1 MIAHPPLGT
10 SIIRM
15 AQSQLLPA
23 ALGRD
28 YAIFSGNDLYRYRYA
43 LRRGLPEGPHDS
55 IVFVMLNPSTADEIA
70 NDPTVERCV
79 RRAEQWGYC
88 ELIVLNL
95 FALRSTNP
103 NALDYSND
111 PIGPNNNWFI
121 EWYLDRADCVVAAW
135 GTHGEL
141 MGRATQVLDMMRR
154 LHVQP
159 DCLGTTKAGHPRHP
173 LYVPYSQP
181 RVEL

>member
-1 MIAHPPLGT
+1 MIAHPPLGACT
-10 SIIRM
+10 IRM
-15 AQSQLLPA
+15 GPSQLLPA

-28 YAIFSGNDLYRYRYA
+28 YAIFSGNDLYRYRYV

-95 FALRSTNP
+95 FALRSTDP
-103 NALDYSND
+103 NALDYADDPVGPDND
-111 PIGPNNNWFI
+111 RFL
-121 EWYLDRADCVVAAW
+121 EWYLGRADCVVAAW
-135 GTHGEL
+135 GVNGGLIRRDKHVRDIMDSLG
-141 MGRATQVLDMMRR
+141 VLP
-154 LHVQP
+154 L
-159 DCLGTTKAGHPRHP
+159 CLGTTKAGHPRHP

-181 RVEL
+181 LWEL